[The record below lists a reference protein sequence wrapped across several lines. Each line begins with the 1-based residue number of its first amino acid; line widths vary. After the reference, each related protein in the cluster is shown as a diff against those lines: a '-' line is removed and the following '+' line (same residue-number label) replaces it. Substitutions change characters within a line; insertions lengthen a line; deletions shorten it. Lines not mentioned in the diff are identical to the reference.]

1 MTVKDCGP
9 LKGDAGALRVKKPK
23 RKARKKTE
31 MWRLNNQ
38 EAQKRFRKKQK
49 VRQIWRRHPFMSSP
63 ERLRCL
69 HREGRRPE
77 ASSGETMTGATCKLE
92 PFC

>member
-1 MTVKDCGP
+1 MTVKDSGA
-9 LKGDAGALRVKKPK
+9 LKEDAGALRVKKPK

-49 VRQIWRRHPFMSSP
+49 VRLP
-63 ERLRCL
+63 
-69 HREGRRPE
+69 
-77 ASSGETMTGATCKLE
+77 A
-92 PFC
+92 

>member
-1 MTVKDCGP
+1 MTVKDGGP
-9 LKGDAGALRVKKPK
+9 LKGNAGALRVKKPK

-49 VRQIWRRHPFMSSP
+49 VRWPAPVLAQASLRLCFRMAVMPTQSRRQP
-63 ERLRCL
+63 RT
-69 HREGRRPE
+69 
-77 ASSGETMTGATCKLE
+77 SSGMS
-92 PFC
+92 P

>member
-1 MTVKDCGP
+1 MTVKGSGP
-9 LKGDAGALRVKKPK
+9 LKDKAGALRVKQPK

-49 VRQIWRRHPFMSSP
+49 VRQIWRRLPFISGP
-63 ERLRCL
+63 ERLR
-69 HREGRRPE
+69 HVNMEGRQPHR
-77 ASSGETMTGATCKLE
+77 SSGETMTGARCAVE